1 MDNHDPSTI
10 QLVLT
15 SLFLLYSAM
24 GYFAVQYNYHQKIK
38 KQLTHN

>member
-24 GYFAVQYNYHQKIK
+24 GYFVSTI
-38 KQLTHN
+38 